1 MLRFRVSHAAWLH
14 HKHACSL
21 WALELLPPDPTSGQ
35 HQDGHPHFQSE
46 VLKSFRWTKYPP
58 HSKPSKTSC
67 YLNFTLH
74 NQFADFLSSTSFF
87 HAQQCA
93 GNHVFLQDHL
103 PVFLK
108 VIVADIFW
116 RIIVVAFIKTMSL
129 LVMFAHIPRG
139 YLKQHVHHVPQPIT
153 TPNHRTVTSY

>member
-103 PVFLK
+103 PVFFKGDCCGYFLENNSRGD
-108 VIVADIFW
+108 VCTYPPWVP
-116 RIIVVAFIKTMSL
+116 KTTCTSCTTTHHNPKSQNSHIL
-129 LVMFAHIPRG
+129 L
-139 YLKQHVHHVPQPIT
+139 T
-153 TPNHRTVTSY
+153 